1 MIDARPKSLF
11 QIAVLPLVEYV
22 EIQVTSN
29 WGNPNYT
36 CLYRFRVH
44 GDMQTVTPSAPP
56 AA

>member
-1 MIDARPKSLF
+1 VP
-11 QIAVLPLVEYV
+11 VVEFIEV
-22 EIQVTSN
+22 RVTSN

-44 GDMQTVTPSAPP
+44 GDLQTVQPSAPP